1 MQSKQAI
8 KILTALLLIFNLLS
22 VYLFNVF
29 TFRIVRVVSVA
40 IILLYFLSYRFKDYV
55 ILSFGFLLLVAD
67 FLDIYYSQLLIPQYY
82 AVVKISAYLL
92 VLQRIFKKINFLK
105 VSVRDALIVS
115 LIAVLNILIGVRSLY
130 KISKDVESNFELV
143 LLFTY
148 GFVMVLVGVLVA
160 NYYFRYTSKRAF
172 YFTAFVYLII
182 FADIS
187 GYVAN
192 YFDIYFFNYL
202 ERIYYFLGFVYIA
215 FYMFFTNELDDQN
228 NELFE

>member
-8 KILTALLLIFNLLS
+8 KILTALLLMFNLLS

>member
-1 MQSKQAI
+1 MQSKLAI
-8 KILTALLLIFNLLS
+8 KILIALLLVINLLS
-22 VYLFNVF
+22 VYLFSVF
-29 TFRIVRVVSVA
+29 NFRIVRVVSVA
-40 IILLYFLSYRFKDYV
+40 VILLYFFTYKFKDYLV
-55 ILSFGFLLLVAD
+55 LSFVFLLLCAD
-67 FLDIYYSQLLIPQYY
+67 ALDIYYGKPVVPQYY

-130 KISKDVESNFELV
+130 KISKDVESNFELA

-148 GFVMVLVGVLVA
+148 GFVMVLVGVMVA

-202 ERIYYFLGFVYIA
+202 ERIYYFLGFVYMT
-215 FYMFFTNELDDQN
+215 FYIFYTNELDDQE

>member
-8 KILTALLLIFNLLS
+8 KVLITLLLIINLLS

-40 IILLYFLSYRFKDYV
+40 IILLYFLSYRFKDYIIIFFV
-55 ILSFGFLLLVAD
+55 FLLLCAD
-67 FLDIYYSQLLIPQYY
+67 ALDIYYSQPVVPQYY

-92 VLQRIFKKINFLK
+92 VLQRVFKKINFLK
-105 VSVRDALIVS
+105 VTVRDALIVS
-115 LIAVLNILIGVRSLY
+115 LIALLNILIGVRSLY
-130 KISKDVESNFELV
+130 KVSNEIESNFELV
-143 LLFTY
+143 LLFIY
-148 GFVMVLVGVLVA
+148 GLVFVLVGILVA

-192 YFDIYFFNYL
+192 YFNIYFFNYL
-202 ERIYYFLGFVYIA
+202 ERIYYFLGFVYMS
-215 FYMFFTNELDDQN
+215 FYLFFTNELDDQN
-228 NELFE
+228 NEVFE

>member
-1 MQSKQAI
+1 MQSKQPI
-8 KILTALLLIFNLLS
+8 KVLITLLLIINLLS

-40 IILLYFLSYRFKDYV
+40 IILLYFLSYRFKDYIIIFFV
-55 ILSFGFLLLVAD
+55 FLLLCAD
-67 FLDIYYSQLLIPQYY
+67 ALDIYYSKPVVPQYY

-92 VLQRIFKKINFLK
+92 VLQRVFKKINFLK
-105 VSVRDALIVS
+105 VTVRDALIVS
-115 LIAVLNILIGVRSLY
+115 LIALLNILIGVRSLY
-130 KISKDVESNFELV
+130 KVSNEIESNFELV
-143 LLFTY
+143 LLFIY
-148 GFVMVLVGVLVA
+148 GLVFVLVGILIA

-192 YFDIYFFNYL
+192 YFNIYFFNYL
-202 ERIYYFLGFVYIA
+202 ERIYYFLGFVYMS
-215 FYMFFTNELDDQN
+215 FYLFFTNELDDQN
-228 NELFE
+228 NEVFE